1 MTIAVL
7 RFGMTVAALQYGMTM
22 AALQYGM
29 TMAALQ
35 LGVTKGDGCE
45 RRAVGRVARFV
56 MLDKGD
62 ES

>member
-7 RFGMTVAALQYGMTM
+7 RFGMTV

-45 RRAVGRVARFV
+45 RRAVGRVARFA
-56 MLDKGD
+56 MLDRSD